1 MAGPPAIAVRAALIT
16 YYPFS
21 ARLTAGSKN
30 SAGMAISMDLSG
42 LQRLEG
48 KDIRDIPFRDGLSGP
63 EPRAVLHPVAEI
75 DANLIEAWS
84 ELARQ
89 ASEPNIFYE
98 QWFLR
103 PALAQFEHHPDLRL
117 FLLWAG
123 EPGRSQL
130 LGLLP
135 LGPDNRFGRW
145 PVPHVQNWVHH
156 NCFLGTPLVREGFEQ
171 VFWQQLLTAL
181 DRGDWPGFL
190 HINGMTIYG
199 PLDQAL
205 RAVCGDQKRR
215 CDLVNSQ
222 ARALLQ
228 SDLSSAAYHTATL
241 RGKKR
246 KEWRRLAKRLNEKGE
261 VTYGHHLGGQD
272 LDQWIDEFLEL
283 EKAGWKGKNGSALD
297 SSPETSAFFRQ
308 CVAGA
313 AAAGQLERRDIR
325 LDGKPLA
332 MLVNFLSPPGA
343 FGFKTAFDEDY
354 SRFSPGVL
362 LQIENLKFL
371 DLRALEWIDSCAA
384 QDHPMIDHLWSDR
397 RHIGRFSVE
406 LKGLSRR
413 AIFHGVRLG
422 EKLMGRIK
430 GREIF
435 DPTEMQP

>member
-1 MAGPPAIAVRAALIT
+1 
-16 YYPFS
+16 
-21 ARLTAGSKN
+21 
-30 SAGMAISMDLSG
+30 MDLSG
-42 LQRLEG
+42 LQKLEG
-48 KDIRDIPFRDGLSGP
+48 KDIRANRFRESLSAP
-63 EPRAVLHPVAEI
+63 EVSPIFHSVAEI
-75 DANLIEAWS
+75 DVNLVEAWS
-84 ELARQ
+84 ELAKH

-103 PALAQFEHHPDLRL
+103 PGLAQFDHHPDLRL

-123 EPGRSQL
+123 EPQHSQL

-156 NCFLGTPLVREGFEQ
+156 NCFLGTPLVRKGCEQ
-171 VFWQQLLTAL
+171 LFWEHLLIAL
-181 DRGDWPGFL
+181 DAGDWPGFL
-190 HINGMTIYG
+190 HINGMTIG
-199 PLDQAL
+199 GRMDQAL
-205 RAVCGDQKRR
+205 RAVCGVQKRR
-215 CDLVNSQ
+215 CDLVHSE

-228 SDLSSAAYHTATL
+228 SDLSSVAYHQTTL

-246 KEWRRLAKRLNEKGE
+246 KEWRRLSKRLNEEGE
-261 VTYGHHLGGQD
+261 VSYGHHLDEQG
-272 LDQWIDEFLEL
+272 LEQWIDEFLEL

-308 CVAGA
+308 CVSGA

-332 MLVNFLSPPGA
+332 MLVNFMSAPGA

-371 DLRALEWIDSCAA
+371 DRRRLEWIDSCAA
-384 QDHPMIDHLWSDR
+384 QDHPMIDSLWSGR
-397 RHIGRFSVE
+397 RYIGRFSIE
-406 LKGLSRR
+406 LKGVSRR
-413 AIFHGVRLG
+413 AIFRGLRLG
-422 EKLMGRIK
+422 EDLMAQIR

-435 DPTEMQP
+435 DPTEVQQ